1 MGDKGKHQHKES
13 NSKSIRTNAIHLS
26 AYCVPV
32 TQLNVNNHHSHL
44 WWAQFSRDV
53 QLVNK
58 NNVTRCEKCRN
69 KYVQRH
75 RGDGVFLKRF
85 LKRNQGKLPGGPKR
99 QKSNLSRAEQE
110 PQVVWQ
116 CWSKVS
122 LEVNRDGDEGDGA
135 LESCFHARPQQDTT
149 HGYVS
154 LALEVY
160 KLFSPKPQA
169 RENQSLKLGKYYAY
183 ICHIANNI
191 G

>member
-75 RGDGVFLKRF
+75 RGDGIFLKRF
-85 LKRNQGKLPGGPKR
+85 LKRNQGRFPGGPKR

-135 LESCFHARPQQDTT
+135 GELLPCQTPAGHYSQLCQPCLGGLQTLLTETASDVKTNPWNL
-149 HGYVS
+149 VS
-154 LALEVY
+154 TMPTSAT
-160 KLFSPKPQA
+160 
-169 RENQSLKLGKYYAY
+169 
-183 ICHIANNI
+183 
-191 G
+191 